1 MPQNA
6 DEPQAPRTGLLY
18 DDIYLR
24 HDTGPGHPERPQR
37 LTAIMERLEKS
48 GLLDKLVRLK
58 PRKASLDWITTVH
71 RPRYVENVKRSCEA
85 EIGWVDSP
93 DAPASAESY
102 EIALA
107 AAGGVLA
114 AADAVMAGDIRN
126 AFCAVRPPGHHAV
139 PNQAMG
145 FCLFNNVAVA
155 ARYLQ
160 KKHELSKILI
170 VDWDVHHGNG
180 TQDIFYEDPSVF
192 YFSVHRHPFYPGS
205 GSESETG
212 SGDGLGFTLNV
223 PLPGGSDD
231 EDYERVFEK
240 IFEPAALKFAPDFV
254 IVSAGFDAHKLDPL
268 GGMDV
273 SGAQF
278 GEMTRVV
285 KRVAQKCCQDR
296 LLAVLEGGYSLE
308 GLAESAEDHVHVL
321 MD

>member
-1 MPQNA
+1 MSQNTA
-6 DEPQAPRTGLLY
+6 ETPAPRTGLLY
-18 DDIYLR
+18 DDVYLR

-37 LTAIMERLEKS
+37 LTAIMERLEKA

-71 RPRYVENVKRSCEA
+71 RPGYVENVKRSCEA

-102 EIALA
+102 EVALM
-107 AAGGVLA
+107 AAGGVLV
-114 AADAVMAGDIRN
+114 AADAVMAGDLGN

-160 KKHELSKILI
+160 KKHEISKVLI

-180 TQDIFYEDPSVF
+180 TQAIFYDDPTVF
-192 YFSVHRHPFYPGS
+192 YFSVHRYPFYPGT
-205 GSESETG
+205 GSEFEKG
-212 SGDGLGFTLNV
+212 SGDGEGFTLNV

-231 EDYERVFEK
+231 EDYERVFDE
-240 IFEPAALKFAPDFV
+240 IFKPAAEKFAPDFV
-254 IVSAGFDAHKLDPL
+254 IVSAGFDAHRLDPL

-273 SGAQF
+273 TGQQF
-278 GEMTRVV
+278 AEMSRVV
-285 KRVAQKCCQDR
+285 KRIADTSCQGR
-296 LLAVLEGGYSLE
+296 LLSVLEGGYSLE
-308 GLAESAEDHVHVL
+308 GLAESVEEHLRVL
-321 MD
+321 MG